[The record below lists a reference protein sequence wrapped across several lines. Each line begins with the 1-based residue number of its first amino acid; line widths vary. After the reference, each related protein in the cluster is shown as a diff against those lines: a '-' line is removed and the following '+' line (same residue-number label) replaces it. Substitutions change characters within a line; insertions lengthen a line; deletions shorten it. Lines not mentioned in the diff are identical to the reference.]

1 MLKKDDPRIAW
12 TAAIREPE
20 RSMSWTLVEWEFV
33 VRLARRLRLLARLA
47 ESLDVAGLLE
57 RVPDAARRHLVAER
71 QVSRFR
77 TAALVWALE
86 RIRATLGPVAYPC
99 VLLKG
104 AAYEGQALP
113 IAHGRLPSDVD
124 VLVPR
129 ACLDA
134 FQRALVSD
142 GWKEVE
148 LDAADQRYY
157 REYSHE
163 LPPMRHPLHAIE
175 LDVHHDILPPV
186 ARTRIDIERMFERV
200 QPSAWPGWHVL
211 QPVDQVLH
219 SAAHLFFDSQAL
231 DRLRDL
237 VDLDGLLRHFGTSHQ
252 STFFDELAARA
263 NQLGLA
269 QPLALAVHFCTE
281 WLGTP
286 ISASVQQEL
295 QLHLPGAAQRWWLM
309 PTLAALLWPAHPD
322 AAPSRSQQMAAT
334 LFLARYHA
342 GRMPPRLLVP
352 HLMRKLRARPHAPE
366 PPADAAGG

>member
-1 MLKKDDPRIAW
+1 MNDPRIAW

-20 RSMSWTLVEWEFV
+20 LASAWTLAEWEFV

-47 ESLDVAGLLE
+47 ESLDQARLLE
-57 RVPDAARRHLVAER
+57 RVPNVVRRHLVAER

-86 RIRATLGPVAYPC
+86 RIRSTLGPVPYPC

-104 AAYEGQALP
+104 AAYAGQNLP
-113 IAHGRLPSDVD
+113 IAHGRLPTDVD

-129 ACLDA
+129 SHLDS
-134 FQRALVSD
+134 FQRALVAD
-142 GWKEVE
+142 GWSEVA
-148 LDAADQRYY
+148 LDAHDQRYY

-175 LDVHHDILPPV
+175 LDVHHDILPPL
-186 ARTRIDIERMFERV
+186 ARTRVDIGLMLERV
-200 QPSAWPGWHVL
+200 EPSVWPGWCVL
-211 QPVDQVLH
+211 QPTDQVLH
-219 SAAHLFFDSQAL
+219 SAAHLFFDSQAR

-237 VDLDGLLRHFGTSHQ
+237 VDLDGLLRHFGQ
-252 STFFDELAARA
+252 RDPGFFDELVARA
-263 NQLGLA
+263 TQIGLA
-269 QPLALAVHFCTE
+269 QPLALAVHFCAR

-286 ISASVQQEL
+286 IQAGAMHQL
-295 QLHLPGAAQRWWLM
+295 QRHRPGGAQRWWLM

-322 AAPSRSQQMAAT
+322 APSPRSQRVAAA

-342 GRMPPRLLVP
+342 SRLPLGLLVP
-352 HLMRKLRARPHAPE
+352 HLMRKLRARIQSPSAP
-366 PPADAAGG
+366 PDTAGGALG